1 MTPEKSKGDNKD
13 SKFNKIF
20 QNKKTTYS
28 KDYKEEQKDKIK
40 NNYKKSNDVDYNEYT
55 FGNEIKQDVTPKE
68 KVIYRK
74 PSSRKDDNDLISS
87 SKKSI
92 KRKIISDKNE
102 IEDNITDKNSDGN
115 NKKNKSKKHKKA
127 KAQQSLLSFSM
138 DDWWMNV
145 MFVIYNKN
153 NNIKYLFTN
162 NIYTKFYT
170 KINI

>member
-1 MTPEKSKGDNKD
+1 M
-13 SKFNKIF
+13 
-20 QNKKTTYS
+20 
-28 KDYKEEQKDKIK
+28 
-40 NNYKKSNDVDYNEYT
+40 
-55 FGNEIKQDVTPKE
+55 TPKE